1 MREQSASVGRSVGR
15 SSRRQSQCQ
24 PVNHERWKRT
34 VCSDLQSRGGSRW
47 RCFGFQEE
55 SRGGRC
61 SSLVKAQWEVTRSC
75 HRRVTCGSRSSLFT
89 LHNTCAIIV
98 HSTSTLTFHRSVCT
112 RFNRLTYHHHIQWH
126 LQWHRSARVVVVA
139 SPISP
144 CTLISLPLF
153 RCRPVSNRCTYHQLI
168 STLDPEYRRCMRRV
182 EIGTPELYYLYYLC
196 IYSTLVNRCVPRCTV
211 VCLRALVGQSSA
223 NVVPHRRVQ
232 WTVRT

>member
-1 MREQSASVGRSVGR
+1 MECGVVRRGERASEKEKPPTLVGLWSSVGYQGGAPISPSERPNDVCYTAPQATAVRREGTKRVGRSVGR

-24 PVNHERWKRT
+24 PLNHERWKRT

-98 HSTSTLTFHRSVCT
+98 HRHSRFTDLYVHDSTALHTTIISNGICNGIAARESWWLRAQSHHVLESHSRS
-112 RFNRLTYHHHIQWH
+112 
-126 LQWHRSARVVVVA
+126 S
-139 SPISP
+139 
-144 CTLISLPLF
+144 LF
-153 RCRPVSNRCTYHQLI
+153 RCRPVSNRCTTSLSRLSIQSI
-168 STLDPEYRRCMRRV
+168 DAACV
-182 EIGTPELYYLYYLC
+182 E
-196 IYSTLVNRCVPRCTV
+196 
-211 VCLRALVGQSSA
+211 
-223 NVVPHRRVQ
+223 
-232 WTVRT
+232 